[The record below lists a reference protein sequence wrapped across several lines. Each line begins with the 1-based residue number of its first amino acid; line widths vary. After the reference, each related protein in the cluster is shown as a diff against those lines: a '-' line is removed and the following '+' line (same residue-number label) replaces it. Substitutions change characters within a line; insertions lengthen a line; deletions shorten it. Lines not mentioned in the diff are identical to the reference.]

1 MLSNAKKS
9 SYRQSRLL
17 KEAAAPLHKAGIR
30 VIAIGETPLADGNQ
44 LRSLT
49 VHPADVIR
57 SSSCDGLEATFSF
70 LFKRICY
77 GAGKSWLNSCIPSTR
92 LEVRASGLVVDHFIS
107 NSHSYNTEIIFLHY
121 INFELTGDY

>member
-1 MLSNAKKS
+1 MCIVLSNARKS
-9 SYRQSRLL
+9 SYRESRLL
-17 KEAAAPLHKAGIR
+17 KEAAAPLHNAGIR

-57 SSSCDGLEATFSF
+57 SSSCDGLEAIFSF

-77 GAGKSWLNSCIPSTR
+77 GAGKS
-92 LEVRASGLVVDHFIS
+92 
-107 NSHSYNTEIIFLHY
+107 
-121 INFELTGDY
+121 